1 MKFHL
6 IYTFCSFKKRICY
19 TKLKLLL
26 LAIESCNENGVGS
39 HLSINPGSSVKVEA
53 GTRGFFIAGSVEE
66 IKRAFFYCEVCH
78 REVIDLAFIK
88 KCKCNH
94 GRLL

>member
-1 MKFHL
+1 
-6 IYTFCSFKKRICY
+6 
-19 TKLKLLL
+19 LLL
-26 LAIESCNENGVGS
+26 LAIESSNENGIGS

-66 IKRAFFYCEVCH
+66 IKRAFFYCEICH
-78 REVIDLAFIK
+78 KDVIDLAMIK

-94 GRLL
+94 GKSKFKFKIN